1 MAYWPGIF
9 SCVVPI
15 MENKTVKILIGA
27 KLMLAKDKWG
37 EESKINIVTLETWT
51 IFIYINV
58 NNKLNGLFIF
68 CEDSKIDVC
77 WSSWEF

>member
-1 MAYWPGIF
+1 
-9 SCVVPI
+9 

-68 CEDSKIDVC
+68 CDDSKIDVC
-77 WSSWEF
+77 W